1 MDDPIHYTTD
11 VDKLRDIV
19 TMQCEPVMVENLLE
33 IRTAATHH
41 VVDADDGVAVG
52 DQPVTQMAPE
62 ESAGA
67 GHHDATHQTN
77 LSQTL

>member
-1 MDDPIHYTTD
+1 
-11 VDKLRDIV
+11 
-19 TMQCEPVMVENLLE
+19 
-33 IRTAATHH
+33 
-41 VVDADDGVAVG
+41 VAVG

-67 GHHDATHQTN
+67 SHHDATHQTN